1 MRWFREALSRKPLK
15 RRLRWPERS
24 PRHDLGVIA
33 ATNDAMTG
41 MHPSKMLQKY
51 GWADPGVAQGYINL
65 AGVVFA
71 DEAEALEARL
81 LGVTT
86 GVSTDRGEPETTQG
100 QRPLGIA
107 PIESWLTNLTPS

>member
-1 MRWFREALSRKPLK
+1 
-15 RRLRWPERS
+15 
-24 PRHDLGVIA
+24 
-33 ATNDAMTG
+33 MTG

-81 LGVTT
+81 FGVTT

-107 PIESWLTNLTPS
+107 PIESWLTNLTPR